1 MTASDPAIRR
11 HLRELGHEHRAVA
24 PRWRDLLLRVFGG
37 DERLTT
43 ADKAAL
49 LGVPTRRQVLRIGG
63 IGLAGAAVLAAC
75 SEDDRGDQPP
85 STAPLDEPDDEDDA
99 DVIEDD
105 GLDLVLVNTAISL
118 EVLVIDTYRFVLD
131 SGLLPTPVLRD
142 AVDLFGQ
149 HHAEHRDALVAV
161 VEAAGEEP
169 FTVANA
175 VVKAATVDPLLLAAT
190 SEGDVVRLAHD
201 LEQAA
206 AQTYVHAAAAL
217 STAELRATAIRI
229 AGVESRHAAVLDAA
243 GDLSNSK
250 PAVVPADNPLPLEA
264 MVTG

>member
-11 HLRELGHEHRAVA
+11 HLRDLDDEHRATA

-37 DERLTT
+37 DEPLTT

-49 LGVPTRRQVLRIGG
+49 LGVPTRRQILRVGG

-75 SEDDRGDQPP
+75 SEDDLGDQPP
-85 STAPLDEPDDEDDA
+85 STAPVDERDDDDE
-99 DVIEDD
+99 VIEDEGRD
-105 GLDLVLVNTAISL
+105 MVLANTAISL

-131 SGLLPTPVLRD
+131 SELLPTAVLRE
-142 AVDLFGQ
+142 AVELFGQ

-169 FTVANA
+169 FTTANP
-175 VVKAATVDPLLLAAT
+175 VVKAATVDPLLLAAA

-201 LEQAA
+201 LELSA

-217 STAELRATAIRI
+217 STAELRATAVRI
-229 AGVESRHAAVLDAA
+229 AGVESRHASVLDAV
-243 GDLSNSK
+243 GQLSNSK
-250 PAVVPADNPLPLEA
+250 PATYPAVNPLPIEA

>member
-11 HLRELGHEHRAVA
+11 HLRALDDEHRAVA
-24 PRWRDLLLRVFGG
+24 PGWRELLQRAFGG
-37 DERLTT
+37 DESLTT

-49 LGVPTRRQVLRIGG
+49 LGVPTRRQVLRVGG

-75 SEDDRGDQPP
+75 SEDELGEQPP
-85 STAPLDEPDDEDDA
+85 STAPVDERDDDEATEDDEPD
-99 DVIEDD
+99 V
-105 GLDLVLVNTAISL
+105 VLLNTAISL
-118 EVLVIDTYRFVLD
+118 EVLLVDTYRFVLD
-131 SGLLPTPVLRD
+131 SELLPTAVLRN
-142 AVDLFGQ
+142 AVEIFEE
-149 HHAEHRDALVAV
+149 HHAAHRDVLVAV
-161 VEAAGEEP
+161 VEAAGDEP
-169 FTVANA
+169 FRVANA

-206 AQTYVHAAAAL
+206 AQTYVHAASAL
-217 STAELRATAIRI
+217 STAEMRSTAIRI

-243 GDLSNSK
+243 GGLSNSK
-250 PAVVPADNPLPLEA
+250 PAMISAENPLPFEA